1 VGFATAGGG
10 EMMINDAQVTQ
21 AAIKVSN
28 GVIHV
33 INSVPLPP
41 ER

>member
-21 AAIKVSN
+21 AAIKASN
-28 GVIHV
+28 GLIHV
-33 INSVPLPP
+33 INFVSPPP
-41 ER
+41 EH